1 MNMSTTADRLALC
14 EAILALIEQKRG
26 ETGDELLG
34 ANIERVVIDSQF
46 RDLEHEIFENPGAIE
61 PWLIRLR
68 RGEA

>member
-1 MNMSTTADRLALC
+1 MSTTAERLALC
-14 EAILALIEQKRG
+14 EAILALIEQKRQ

-34 ANIERVVIDSQF
+34 SNIERVVIDSQF
-46 RDLEHEIFENPGAIE
+46 RDLESEIFENPGPIE